1 MMNPDAKLPHGT
13 ASWFE
18 MVGTVMAEAALNA
31 ALSSHHQVSFVE
43 RYTDGVELS
52 KDLVQGL
59 RFEINEGTPSFRVGA
74 RRHEHA
80 DVTVEITSSAARKLN
95 ALHSADPAYLTARDE
110 LLRSGEMRVVGD
122 PSRMG
127 AWLDTVHDPIVD
139 RTS

>member
-1 MMNPDAKLPHGT
+1 
-13 ASWFE
+13 
-18 MVGTVMAEAALNA
+18 MVGKAMAEAASNA
-31 ALSSHHQVSFVE
+31 ALPSDLQVSFVE

-52 KDLVQGL
+52 KGFVQGL
-59 RFEINEGTPSFRVGA
+59 RFEITNGAPSFRVGA
-74 RRHEHA
+74 GWHEQA
-80 DVTVEITSSAARKLN
+80 DVTVEITSAGARKLN
-95 ALHSADPAYLTARDE
+95 VLRSADPAYLKARDE